1 MGLNSGVD
9 AAPSPILPMDRREF
23 LRATV
28 SGTTGML
35 MAERLAIAAASHTD
49 SEAPVPLGRTVKATR
64 LGFGTGMAG
73 GGRQSNQTRLGPE
86 KLERLLQYAY
96 DQGVR
101 LFDMADLY
109 GTHRYVARALRGKPR
124 DSYTLVTKIWLH
136 PGGLPERERPDADVC
151 LARFLK
157 EFGTDYFDVVQLHCL
172 MSGTWPREMR
182 RQMDLL
188 AERKRKGDLRAHGA
202 SIHSLAALEAAAAE
216 PWVDVIHARVNKYE
230 SRTDGPME
238 KVVPVLNRAHAAGK
252 GVIAMKVCGEG
263 TFDARQRAE
272 NLRFIMGLDCIDAM
286 VIGFEKPEHIAEFR
300 SGVREQLAASR

>member
-1 MGLNSGVD
+1 MRELYRVGRRVHAARSFVASASVSPGWLPPRPCRPIMGLNSGVD

-35 MAERLAIAAASHTD
+35 MAERLAIAAASHAD

-136 PGGLPERERPDADVC
+136 PGGLPEPRA
-151 LARFLK
+151 AR
-157 EFGTDYFDVVQLHCL
+157 
-172 MSGTWPREMR
+172 R
-182 RQMDLL
+182 
-188 AERKRKGDLRAHGA
+188 
-202 SIHSLAALEAAAAE
+202 
-216 PWVDVIHARVNKYE
+216 
-230 SRTDGPME
+230 
-238 KVVPVLNRAHAAGK
+238 
-252 GVIAMKVCGEG
+252 
-263 TFDARQRAE
+263 
-272 NLRFIMGLDCIDAM
+272 
-286 VIGFEKPEHIAEFR
+286 
-300 SGVREQLAASR
+300 